1 MRTDKTPFVNQ
12 HEDFSNSLV
21 RYSILNDNTTVKT
34 NQIIQL
40 DFDANLEVKAALA
53 QVALKMLK
61 GILCYQ

>member
-1 MRTDKTPFVNQ
+1 MNQ